1 MTERNFILKN
11 SLRNNLQTA
20 LSSTPGLSQYRV
32 DASGGIGNNALIPWV
47 RVFDPEHSPSAQS
60 GWYVVLL
67 FSADGKSAFLSLD
80 LGVTKLSSM
89 QIDDLK
95 QQATSLL
102 SESLIATGSS
112 ERKLHT
118 SIDLSA
124 GANSLARLYEKGNV
138 LAFKYDRS
146 QVPSD
151 ADILEDVRYLATH
164 LVTLQSQVLIPDTDD
179 TPSKSSRIAEK
190 SMGDNEINELDQL
203 AENIFWQSDQIADVI
218 RSLYDSSPQIVLSGP
233 PGTGKTF
240 VAKALASYILKKD
253 PNEEVSDRIKIVQFH
268 PSFGYEEFVE
278 GLRPQANASGS
289 IEFRSVAGVIVQ
301 LVDAIER
308 DGQPRVLVID
318 EMNRANLPRVFG
330 ELLYLLE
337 YRNESIALMLRE
349 RFTLPRNLFI
359 IGTMNTADKSI
370 KNIDAALRRRFDFFK
385 VEPDVT
391 VLRKFYQGTRKNELG
406 KVFFEGFSAL
416 NAAIQYD
423 MAEDG
428 YAIGHSYFMV
438 DVMNQ
443 LELRRIW
450 DRQVFPLLG
459 DYFMDRLDLLR
470 EYSFERFWKID

>member
-1 MTERNFILKN
+1 
-11 SLRNNLQTA
+11 
-20 LSSTPGLSQYRV
+20 
-32 DASGGIGNNALIPWV
+32 
-47 RVFDPEHSPSAQS
+47 
-60 GWYVVLL
+60 
-67 FSADGKSAFLSLD
+67 
-80 LGVTKLSSM
+80 
-89 QIDDLK
+89 
-95 QQATSLL
+95 
-102 SESLIATGSS
+102 
-112 ERKLHT
+112 
-118 SIDLSA
+118 
-124 GANSLARLYEKGNV
+124 
-138 LAFKYDRS
+138 
-146 QVPSD
+146 
-151 ADILEDVRYLATH
+151 
-164 LVTLQSQVLIPDTDD
+164 
-179 TPSKSSRIAEK
+179 
-190 SMGDNEINELDQL
+190 
-203 AENIFWQSDQIADVI
+203 
-218 RSLYDSSPQIVLSGP
+218 LYDSSPQIVLSGP